1 MRKKKLLAGLVAAAV
16 TALVGS
22 QGTAL
27 AAQAAHTFT
36 IYVHFEYESGFS
48 YDYPVERGVT
58 TAEMPALLQYCGSA
72 HKSPSVVRFYCYPV
86 AE

>member
-1 MRKKKLLAGLVAAAV
+1 MRKKLMAGVLAAAV
-16 TALVGS
+16 TALVGI
-22 QGTAL
+22 QGTGV
-27 AAQAAHTFT
+27 AAQAAPTFT

-72 HKSPSVVRFYCYPV
+72 HQAPSVVRFYCYPV

>member
-1 MRKKKLLAGLVAAAV
+1 MRKKLMAGIVAAAV
-16 TALVGS
+16 AALLGS
-22 QGTAL
+22 QGTAV
-27 AAQAAHTFT
+27 AAQAAQTFT